1 MNVYLCSMSEKPKG
15 TIVLRACGGINPET
29 GKRVGSRHSW
39 PAGWG
44 VGACKWCHRT
54 KSELEQ

>member
-1 MNVYLCSMSEKPKG
+1 MAEKPKG
-15 TIVLRACGGINPET
+15 AIVLRACGGINPET

-44 VGACKWCHRT
+44 VGTCKWCHRT